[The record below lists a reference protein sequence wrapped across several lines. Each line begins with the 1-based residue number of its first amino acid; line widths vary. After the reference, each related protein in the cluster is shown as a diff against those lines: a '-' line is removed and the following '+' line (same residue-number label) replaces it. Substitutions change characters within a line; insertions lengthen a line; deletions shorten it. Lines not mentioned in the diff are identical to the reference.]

1 MDMWGACLRFE
12 GGALPSRITN
22 TKHRGAAMLTI
33 DIPGWGNMD
42 TENILLDLNGTLAT
56 DVKIP
61 SEVKEKINS
70 LSQKAK
76 IYIITA
82 DTQGT
87 AGEDDLEKVK

>member
-1 MDMWGACLRFE
+1 M
-12 GGALPSRITN
+12 I
-22 TKHRGAAMLTI
+22 TI

-42 TENILLDLNGTLAT
+42 IENILLGLNGTLAT